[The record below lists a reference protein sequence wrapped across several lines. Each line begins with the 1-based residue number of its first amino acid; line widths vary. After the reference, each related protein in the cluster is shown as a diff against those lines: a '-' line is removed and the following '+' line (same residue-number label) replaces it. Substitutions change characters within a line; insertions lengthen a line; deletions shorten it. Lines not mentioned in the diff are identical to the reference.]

1 MPWELI
7 VVGWVLFMFLLS
19 AIRRQSIHIA
29 KKKSEQFGL
38 NIDNYVFPLGVSQNV
53 KKNYPH
59 LTTDQIDEVLLQLK
73 EYFHMC
79 NIGTIGSVVTKQ
91 NSSQVLSVGMPSKI
105 VDQAWHEFILFTK
118 QYSDFCEV
126 ALGRFLHHT
135 PSSEMAN
142 ADDMNRSMRNA
153 WRIACHRKKLNPT
166 RTAIMP
172 PIFSLDERLSIVDGF
187 HHSKDAILRGFNAE
201 KTKKERKG
209 SCGGGGYYGEDNFGC
224 SSTGAQPSGGG
235 DGGGDGDG
243 GAGGCG
249 GGCGGD

>member
-7 VVGWVLFMFLLS
+7 VVGWVLLMFLLS

-91 NSSQVLSVGMPSKI
+91 KSSQVLSVGMPSKI

-172 PIFSLDERLSIVDGF
+172 PIFSLDERLSIADGF

>member
-7 VVGWVLFMFLLS
+7 VVGWVLLMFLLS

-91 NSSQVLSVGMPSKI
+91 KSSQVLSVGMPSKI

-153 WRIACHRKKLNPT
+153 WRIAWEIGHKITKN
-166 RTAIMP
+166 
-172 PIFSLDERLSIVDGF
+172 DEYIKP
-187 HHSKDAILRGFNAE
+187 HIDAIITALNCKKDGHQRELLKILEKMDLNEIQEGLLFNE
-201 KTKKERKG
+201 CIIIWKKTDKI
-209 SCGGGGYYGEDNFGC
+209 
-224 SSTGAQPSGGG
+224 PSVRIK
-235 DGGGDGDG
+235 
-243 GAGGCG
+243 AFQIFYWS
-249 GGCGGD
+249 